1 MRSVVSQL
9 FDKLSNGE
17 TATLFKSHHPDY
29 EDGGQLRDFV
39 WVGDVVDIIM
49 WLYDNPQV
57 SDLFNIGT
65 GKARSFKDLA
75 LAVFSAMGKEPDIK
89 FVPTPES
96 IRDKYQYFTE
106 ANMTKLR
113 EAGYGKEMTSLEEGV
128 RSYVQDYLA
137 TEDPF
142 R

>member
-1 MRSVVSQL
+1 
-9 FDKLSNGE
+9 
-17 TATLFKSHHPDY
+17 
-29 EDGGQLRDFV
+29 
-39 WVGDVVDIIM
+39 M
-49 WLYDNPQV
+49 WLYDHPEV

-106 ANMTKLR
+106 ANMAKLR
-113 EAGYGKEMTSLEEGV
+113 KAGYGKDMTSLEEGV
-128 RSYVQDYLA
+128 RCYVQDFLA
-137 TEDPF
+137 TENPF